1 MNRKRWALFLAVLI
15 VCSLTGCGASDGQRS
30 SSAAAAAVQSN
41 TVTAASK
48 PTPAPTV
55 KPTPVPFRPEDVR
68 LTDTPD
74 SSCFSRIGYDS
85 AHEALVVVFRD
96 SGSKYCYYGFSS
108 SDWKLFQSADSLGSY
123 YNKNIKGNY
132 SCERVS

>member
-30 SSAAAAAVQSN
+30 SSAAAAAAVQSN

-48 PTPAPTV
+48 STPVPTV

-68 LTDTPD
+68 LTGP
-74 SSCFSRIGYDS
+74 G
-85 AHEALVVVFRD
+85 AVVKEKR
-96 SGSKYCYYGFSS
+96 Y
-108 SDWKLFQSADSLGSY
+108 
-123 YNKNIKGNY
+123 I
-132 SCERVS
+132 